1 MNLQKIE
8 ELRDLID
15 IETEGPVLSVFCRTD
30 PRDPANRSDTPGWL
44 VHLRNGLRDA
54 AGAGNGGHES
64 EQQIA
69 KLAKAA
75 ETRLTG
81 ASAVDRGRSVAY
93 FVSGCGTIDSFHT
106 FQIPLREDYVALDR
120 GAVIWPVV
128 DVLAR
133 GQRTGIVLL
142 SHDLIRVLEWSDGTV
157 HDLESSTFNLELG
170 DWHDYRGAARPNP
183 SGSGHAIN
191 NVSAYKNRVGEW
203 QARFIKAA
211 SKAIAETASDL
222 DFKRLVVAAEGDLCG
237 EFIDSLP
244 AGTAEMVEVRV
255 STNLI
260 EVPAAEVA
268 EHLDGEMRD
277 AWREGVRSVADQA
290 LARIQAADRA
300 AGGPDEV
307 LLALTEGRVEHLVLD
322 PYVEAKDATL
332 SDGARQAIEDAGES
346 SLQEAL
352 VELAIRTDARVSSAS
367 EEEVPALAE
376 TGGTLALLRY

>member
-54 AGAGNGGHES
+54 AGASDGDHES
-64 EQQIA
+64 EQQIT
-69 KLAKAA
+69 KLCKAA
-75 ETRLTG
+75 ETRLVG
-81 ASAVDRGRSVAY
+81 ASAADRGRSVAY
-93 FVSGCGTIDSFHT
+93 LVSACGTVDSFHT

-170 DWHDYRGAARPNP
+170 DWHDYRGAPRPSPAR
-183 SGSGHAIN
+183 GSQSVN
-191 NVSAYKNRVGEW
+191 NLSAYENRVGEW
-203 QARFIKAA
+203 QARFMKAA
-211 SKAIAETASDL
+211 SKAIAETSSDL
-222 DFKRLVVAAEGDLCG
+222 DFERLVVVAEGDLCG
-237 EFIDSLP
+237 DFIDALP
-244 AGTAEMVEVRV
+244 AETAAMVDVRV

-260 EVPAAEVA
+260 DVPAAEVA

-277 AWREGVRSVADQA
+277 AWREGVRAVADQA
-290 LARIQAADRA
+290 LARIKAADRA